1 MADSKQKV
9 IERNRA
15 PRVQIAYDV
24 EHYGSPTTI
33 ELPFVM
39 GVMAD
44 LAGASETPEAKK
56 PVNDR
61 TFVETDAGR
70 FNKFMEA
77 LSPRVKA
84 SVPNRL
90 PLDETGR
97 EEAFATIDAELQKDP
112 DIDPAAA
119 EKARA
124 PIYNIAAQ
132 QKRDVAEVAAEV
144 VGLLKDPAAA
154 LGKMKDYEVNPPR
167 DISEKIEKMSGT
179 PQHGQAQRYLVDL
192 LETEYSDR
200 MSIDLSFRTMSDFAP
215 DKVAEQIEP
224 LAELL
229 RMRRQ
234 LEELLSYMDG
244 KVDAEKRIAALL
256 QDQPLLAKVAGE
268 AMSST
273 KDEES

>member
-44 LAGASETPEAKK
+44 LAGVSETPEAKK

-112 DIDPAAA
+112 DLDPTAIQ
-119 EKARA
+119 KARA
-124 PIYNIAAQ
+124 PIYNIASQ
-132 QKRDVAEVAAEV
+132 KKRDVAEVASEV
-144 VGLLKDPAAA
+144 VALLKDPAGGLAK
-154 LGKMKDYEVNPPR
+154 LKDYGVTAPR
-167 DISEKIEKMSGT
+167 DISENIEKMAGT
-179 PQHGQAQRYLVDL
+179 PQNGQAQRYLIDL
-192 LETEYSDR
+192 LESEYSDR
-200 MSIDLSFRTMSDFAP
+200 MSIDLSFKNMSDFTP

-229 RMRRQ
+229 KMRRQ

-244 KVDAEKRIAALL
+244 KVDAEKRIAELL
-256 QDQPLLAKVAGE
+256 QNEPLLAKVAE
-268 AMSST
+268 ESMVST
-273 KDEES
+273 KKEER

>member
-1 MADSKQKV
+1 MSDSKQKV

-44 LAGASETPEAKK
+44 LAGASETREAKK
-56 PVNDR
+56 PINDR

-84 SVPNRL
+84 RVKNTMPGADGEQG
-90 PLDETGR
+90 DE
-97 EEAFATIDAELQKDP
+97 ELF
-112 DIDPAAA
+112 
-119 EKARA
+119 
-124 PIYNIAAQ
+124 
-132 QKRDVAEVAAEV
+132 V
-144 VGLLKDPAAA
+144 
-154 LGKMKDYEVNPPR
+154 
-167 DISEKIEKMSGT
+167 
-179 PQHGQAQRYLVDL
+179 
-192 LETEYSDR
+192 
-200 MSIDLSFRTMSDFAP
+200 DLSFKSMSDFAP
-215 DKVAEQIEP
+215 DKVAEQVP
-224 LAELL
+224 QLNELL
-229 RMRRQ
+229 KMRKQ

-244 KVDAEKRIAALL
+244 KVDAEKRIAQLL
-256 QDQPLLAKVAGE
+256 TNEPLLAQAAEK
-268 AMSST
+268 AMAAT